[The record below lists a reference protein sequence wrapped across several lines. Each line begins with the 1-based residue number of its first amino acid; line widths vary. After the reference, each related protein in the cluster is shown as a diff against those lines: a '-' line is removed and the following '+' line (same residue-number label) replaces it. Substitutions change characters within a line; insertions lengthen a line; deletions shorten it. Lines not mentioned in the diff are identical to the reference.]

1 MLFCPWR
8 VAGFIPVFFL
18 RTASTHS
25 SPGILFFPRLP
36 EIGHTFLNFCL
47 SCYPLWLS
55 SNSFFCCCFL
65 GPHPQ
70 HMGVPRLGVKLELQ
84 LPAYTTAPATPDLI
98 HICDPQLT
106 ANTRPL
112 THWVRPEIEPVSSW
126 ILVRFVNYWAT
137 KGTSKLFCH

>member
-1 MLFCPWR
+1 MLGNRLHLVTKTAYQIQLGFFMLFCPWR

-98 HICDPQLT
+98 HICDLY
-106 ANTRPL
+106 
-112 THWVRPEIEPVSSW
+112 HSS
-126 ILVRFVNYWAT
+126 RQMPDP
-137 KGTSKLFCH
+137 